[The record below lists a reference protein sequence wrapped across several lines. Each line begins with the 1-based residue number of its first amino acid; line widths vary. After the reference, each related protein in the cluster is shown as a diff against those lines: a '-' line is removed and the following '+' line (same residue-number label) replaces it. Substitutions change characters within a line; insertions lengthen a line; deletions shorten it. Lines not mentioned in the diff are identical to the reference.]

1 LSTSFELET
10 VEIDRIKTIRGVPVP
25 ADVHFRQILVTGPPG
40 SGKSVLVA
48 KLGGWPEEGY
58 LDLAADNW
66 WGQRLLTYRP
76 REIHFGIPF
85 VGRKESLV
93 VFDEEWLAAP
103 TALDTARIRIPPAKR
118 HWFNIDWL
126 RRYVFDFQL
135 PPVEQIYNIRI
146 ARGRAGT
153 HPGDV
158 HLTRVQVA
166 QQVAAYARLALHFQR
181 CGLRIYVRERFE
193 GVPKRIVVRAD

>member
-1 LSTSFELET
+1 MNKSFELET
-10 VEIDRIKTIRGVPVP
+10 VEVDQVKTFRGISVP
-25 ADVHFRQILVTGPPG
+25 ADVHFRQLLVTGPPG
-40 SGKSVLVA
+40 SGKSMLVA

-58 LDLAADNW
+58 LDLTTEDW
-66 WGQRLLTYRP
+66 WRQRLLTFRP
-76 REIHFGIPF
+76 REIHFGLPF

-103 TALDTARIRIPPAKR
+103 TALDTARIIIPPAKR
-118 HWFNIDWL
+118 NWFNIDW
-126 RRYVFDFQL
+126 RQRYVFDFQL
-135 PPVEQIYNIRI
+135 PPAEQIYNIRF
-146 ARGRAGT
+146 ARARAGT
-153 HPGDV
+153 HPGDL
-158 HLTRVQVA
+158 HLTRAQVV